1 MPYPDPTEPVRGPA
15 AFAEETDEAALSR
28 AAILLHAAAQ
38 LRGDDVALSARAE
51 GTGRGAYSLMPSDQK
66 DDFPVPVLRPTSAR
80 FSVAPRAELLRE
92 NVPADRAEL
101 GRELYANP
109 SPRVA
114 ASLARTCLTDRDEL
128 TRVAAAAL
136 DFLLNTN
143 PRPSIEMLARGT
155 ASDDELVREVAATAL
170 ARISP
175 RHPSLGRLY
184 AVSASPGQG
193 EPSRTSLLVHGTFAR
208 SYTWWMPGGDFHQ
221 YLLGIRPDLYGAP
234 DRFDWSGRYSEAAR
248 AEAAVELLDWIA
260 ARDLD
265 GLSLFTHSHGGSVA
279 MLATQGALTVGELV
293 LLSCPLHPEYAPNFA
308 NVSRTVSVRVKW
320 DLVILADGGGQK
332 FEDPGIEE
340 HVLPIWFNHS
350 ATHSPDVWRTHHV
363 DLMI

>member
-1 MPYPDPTEPVRGPA
+1 MPYPNPTEPVRGPA
-15 AFAEETDEAALSR
+15 AFAQETDEAALSR
-28 AAILLHAAAQ
+28 AAVLLHVAGQ
-38 LRGDDVALSARAE
+38 IRGDDVALAARRE
-51 GTGRGAYSLMPSDQK
+51 RMGRPARSLVPAYEK
-66 DDFPVPVLRPTSAR
+66 DDLPVPVLRPTSDR

-92 NVPADRAEL
+92 SVPADRAEL

-109 SPRVA
+109 SPRAA
-114 ASLARTCLTDRDEL
+114 ASLARACLTDRDEL

-136 DFLLNTN
+136 DFLLSTN
-143 PRPSIEMLARGT
+143 PRPSVETLARGT
-155 ASDDELVREVAATAL
+155 ASGDELVREVAATAL

-184 AVSASPGQG
+184 AASASPGQG

-293 LLSCPLHPEYAPNFA
+293 LLSCPVHPEYAPNFA

-320 DLVILADGGGQK
+320 DLVILADGGGQR
-332 FEDPGIEE
+332 FDDPRIEE

-350 ATHSPDVWRTHHV
+350 ATHSPGVWATHHV

>member
-1 MPYPDPTEPVRGPA
+1 MPYPDATEPVRGPS

-51 GTGRGAYSLMPSDQK
+51 RTGRWAYSLTPSDEK
-66 DDFPVPVLRPTSAR
+66 EEFPVPVLRPTSVR
-80 FSVAPRAELLRE
+80 FPVFRRAELLRE
-92 NVPADRAEL
+92 NIPADRAEL
-101 GRELYANP
+101 GHELYANP
-109 SPRVA
+109 SPLVA
-114 ASLARTCLTDRDEL
+114 ASLARICLTDRDEL

-136 DFLLNTN
+136 DFRLSTD
-143 PRPSIEMLARGT
+143 PRLSIETLARGT
-155 ASDDELVREVAATAL
+155 ASNDELVREVAATAL

-175 RHPSLGRLY
+175 SHPSLGRLY
-184 AVSASPGQG
+184 AASASPGQG
-193 EPSRTSLLVHGTFAR
+193 EPSHTSLLVHGTFAR

-221 YLLGIRPDLYGAP
+221 YLFGLRPDLYGAP

-248 AEAAVELLDWIA
+248 AEAAVQLLDWVT
-260 ARDLD
+260 ARGLD

-279 MLATQGALTVGELV
+279 MLATHGSLSVDELV
-293 LLSCPLHPEYAPNFA
+293 LLSCPVHPEYAPNFA

-320 DLVILADGGGQK
+320 DLVILADGGGQR
-332 FEDPGIEE
+332 FEDPEIEE
-340 HVLPIWFNHS
+340 HVLPIWFQHS
-350 ATHSPDVWRTHHV
+350 ATHSPDVWRAHRV